1 MMTKPEDI
9 WKTNLENQWLVWYFG
24 WLST

>member
-1 MMTKPEDI
+1 MTKPEDI